1 MEIHDLIKNPD
12 LMKETDMNEILTMIR
27 NGLENGVDMKEISN
41 LMKQNIMQRYVQFML
56 AKKMKNER
64 VDGPDK
70 ENLYDLV
77 FILQTIYNNSG
88 EDTGVSDYDY
98 DRLYELLNNSGEELI
113 SSSIVNGKK
122 GFHKYPTLR
131 GTLMKIYVLDEKDK
145 AANESRRSLAD
156 FVNTS
161 KRVLEEKH
169 HYLSLSSSYDEQLIS
184 LLTYSYN

>member
-70 ENLYDLV
+70 ENL
-77 FILQTIYNNSG
+77 
-88 EDTGVSDYDY
+88 
-98 DRLYELLNNSGEELI
+98 
-113 SSSIVNGKK
+113 
-122 GFHKYPTLR
+122 
-131 GTLMKIYVLDEKDK
+131 
-145 AANESRRSLAD
+145 
-156 FVNTS
+156 
-161 KRVLEEKH
+161 
-169 HYLSLSSSYDEQLIS
+169 
-184 LLTYSYN
+184 